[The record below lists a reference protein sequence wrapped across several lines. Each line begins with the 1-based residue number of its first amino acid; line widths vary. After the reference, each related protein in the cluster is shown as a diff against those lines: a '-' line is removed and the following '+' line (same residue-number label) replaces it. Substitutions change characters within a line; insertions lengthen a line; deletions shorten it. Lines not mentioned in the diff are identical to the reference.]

1 MTSKHLQICIA
12 IKRIYIHS
20 SIYKEFLAELVEAT
34 KTLLVGDGFKENV
47 FLGPIQNAMQYE
59 RVKGFLDDVKKQNQT
74 VAIGGAADAASGK
87 GYFIQPTIVDN
98 PPDSSRIVVEEP
110 FGRCLYLSSL
120 GWTELTV
127 T

>member
-1 MTSKHLQICIA
+1 MNSKHLQICIA

-34 KTLLVGDGFKENV
+34 KALVVGDGFKENV

-74 VAIGGAADAASGK
+74 VAIGGTPHDSSGK
-87 GYFIQPTIVDN
+87 GYFIKPTIVDN

-110 FGRCLYLSSL
+110 FGRCPYLNL
-120 GWTELTV
+120 LAWMTAYRT
-127 T
+127 